1 MKALCVSVC
10 AEGWRTRPCTT
21 SWWITFLPPLVA
33 RRLSQWW
40 WVASFCFC
48 GGRWDVT
55 VIRADASMHLAVFP
69 PKDSLPLL
77 LLLPAPPPAHTMD
90 SRSLTVHFFPQSSPQ
105 WSTASWITLSPR
117 PSPSAD
123 LCDAS
128 EIITAQK
135 QLQWQELLQSYAT
148 QHSTGSVQFQMGTSC
163 ARQEIA
169 LRSLV
174 VIFHF
179 SREERSSWLHLPHIR
194 TPFVL
199 FFLFSFPA
207 WIPLGLLSSLTR
219 IPAFKL

>member
-10 AEGWRTRPCTT
+10 AEGWRTHPCTI
-21 SWWITFLPPLVA
+21 SWWISFLPLLGA

-77 LLLPAPPPAHTMD
+77 LLLPAPLQLTRWTLTH
-90 SRSLTVHFFPQSSPQ
+90 SLHFFPQSSPQ
-105 WSTASWITLSPR
+105 WSTASWITLFPR

-135 QLQWQELLQSYAT
+135 QLQWQELLQNYAT
-148 QHSTGSVQFQMGTSC
+148 QHSTGSAQFQMGTSC

-169 LRSLV
+169 LSSLL

-179 SREERSSWLHLPHIR
+179 SREERSSWLHLRHIR
-194 TPFVL
+194 TP
-199 FFLFSFPA
+199 SG
-207 WIPLGLLSSLTR
+207 GL
-219 IPAFKL
+219 